1 MFEKLKEKL
10 ENDLNS
16 QKKQW
21 TKSLKEITDKIST
34 PQSQIQQIQP
44 VTEDKND
51 FTKLHME
58 FEARLNVFQ
67 ENIEQKFTSIHTRQ
81 SSVESKLSNIAA
93 PASAP
98 VKISRATSPSSVSKL
113 TQTILALQQEFK
125 LLSAHKTSAI
135 DNLTTLMND
144 YK

>member
-93 PASAP
+93 PTSAP